1 LASTR
6 TSTRPPLTAAAIAAP
21 QVPAALR
28 AEYRRLGYV
37 TDQTVSALPVRAA
50 RHWPS
55 RPALVEDDRSFTYQE
70 LLGLVQRAAGWL
82 AGAGVGPGDV
92 VCWQAPNWWE
102 AHVLGLATWH
112 LGAMSCPVVPFY
124 REHELR
130 QVISQVR
137 PAAVVTAAKFR
148 GFAHAQA
155 FDDLLA
161 DAGLTEAAR
170 VILRG
175 ERAGWTPF
183 EEVISARPLRP
194 AAVVTAEEPCLV
206 LFTSGTT
213 SAARG
218 AVHSAQTLLAET
230 RQLAAAWGLSWED
243 SCYMAAPLQHIT
255 GVLNAMTIPL
265 LTGARAIIAE
275 RWEPGQAA
283 RDIAAYRVTWTAG
296 ATVFL
301 QELTEAARDASLRL
315 PLRMFACSGAPVP
328 RVVLERSEEQGIPAA
343 RVYGMTEL
351 PTVTV
356 MSRADPFEARARTD
370 GAIAPGV
377 EARVADGDSP
387 LPAGA
392 EGELLVRGPERMIGY
407 LDAAASR
414 AALDPDGWLRTG
426 DVGVVDGD
434 GHVTITG
441 RLKDVINRGGEKFSA
456 RDIEDLL
463 LRHPAVRQAAVIPR
477 PDARLGE
484 VPVAF
489 VVLSPGERASPD
501 DLSRHLRTAG
511 LARQKTPVAWHF
523 PGSLPMTSSGKVKK
537 FELPATT
544 EGND

>member
-6 TSTRPPLTAAAIAAP
+6 TGARPRLTAAAIAATP
-21 QVPAALR
+21 VPAALR

-37 TDQTVSALPVRAA
+37 TDQTVSALPARAA
-50 RHWPS
+50 RHWPG
-55 RPALVEDDRSFTYQE
+55 RPALVEDDRAITYRE
-70 LLGLVQRAAGWL
+70 LLRLVQRAAGWL
-82 AGAGVGPGDV
+82 AAAGVVPGDV

-102 AHVLGLATWH
+102 AHVLGLAIWH
-112 LGAMSCPVVPFY
+112 LGAVSCPVVPFY

-130 QVISQVR
+130 QIIGQLR
-137 PAAVVTAAKFR
+137 PAAVITAAEFR

-155 FDDLLA
+155 LDDLLA
-161 DAGLTEAAR
+161 DAGLTAAAR

-175 ERAGWTPF
+175 ERARWTPF
-183 EEVISARPLRP
+183 EEVISASPLRP
-194 AAVVTAEEPCLV
+194 AATVAAEEPCLV

-213 SAARG
+213 SAAKG

-230 RQLAAAWGLSWED
+230 RQLADAWGLSWED
-243 SCYMAAPLQHIT
+243 SSYMAAPLQHIT

-265 LTGARAIIAE
+265 LTGACAIIAE
-275 RWEPGQAA
+275 RWAPEQAA
-283 RDIAAYRVTWTAG
+283 RDIAAHRVTWTAG

-301 QELTEAARDASLRL
+301 QELTEAARDAGLRL
-315 PLRMFACSGAPVP
+315 PLRMFACGGAPVP
-328 RVVLERSEEQGIPAA
+328 RVVMERSEEQGIPAA

-356 MSRADPFEARARTD
+356 MSRADPFEARAGTD

-377 EARVADGDSP
+377 EARVTDGDAP

-407 LDAAASR
+407 LDAAPSQ
-414 AALDPDGWLRTG
+414 AALDAGGWLRTG
-426 DVGVVDGD
+426 DVGVIGGD

-463 LRHPAVRQAAVIPR
+463 LRHPAVRQATVVPG

-489 VVLSPGERASPD
+489 VVLHSGEHASAA
-501 DLSRHLRTAG
+501 DLASHLREAG

-523 PGSLPMTSSGKVKK
+523 PGALPMTPSGKVKK
-537 FELPATT
+537 FELCPTT
-544 EGND
+544 EGST